1 MTHLITLTNPQSP
14 VAEAYRTLRTNLMF
28 YSTDKPLHT
37 LLITSVSAPEDKS
50 DVVANLAVTFAQSG
64 HKTILVDADLRR
76 PVQHTI
82 WGVDHAR
89 GFTSMMT
96 DPTTLANPP
105 LVATSVDNLSI
116 LPSGDLPSIPADML
130 SNQRLSEIIGI
141 LKARADY
148 VLFDAPPVLSA
159 TDASLLASKLDGMV
173 LAVRAGKTRR
183 DHLSQAQQLLARVH
197 VKVLG
202 TILTNAPR
210 ERAKRY

>member
-28 YSTDKPLHT
+28 YSSDKPLHT

-82 WGVDHAR
+82 WGVHQAR

-105 LVATSVDNLSI
+105 LLSTSVENLSV
-116 LPSGDLPSIPADML
+116 LPSGVLPAIPADML
-130 SNQRLSEIIGI
+130 SNQRMSEIIGI

-159 TDASLLASKLDGMV
+159 TDASLLASKLDGVV

-183 DHLSQAQQLLARVH
+183 DHLSQAQQSLARVH

-202 TILTNAPR
+202 TILTNAPC
-210 ERAKRY
+210 ERAKTY

>member
-1 MTHLITLTNPQSP
+1 
-14 VAEAYRTLRTNLMF
+14 
-28 YSTDKPLHT
+28 
-37 LLITSVSAPEDKS
+37 
-50 DVVANLAVTFAQSG
+50 
-64 HKTILVDADLRR
+64 
-76 PVQHTI
+76 
-82 WGVDHAR
+82 
-89 GFTSMMT
+89 MMT

>member
-1 MTHLITLTNPQSP
+1 MTNLITLTNPQSP
-14 VAEAYRTLRTNLMF
+14 VSEAYRTFRTNLMF

-37 LLITSVSAPEDKS
+37 ILITSVSAPEDKS

-76 PVQHTI
+76 PSQHTI

-89 GFTSMMT
+89 GFTTMMT
-96 DPTTLANPP
+96 EAASLANPP
-105 LVATSVDNLSI
+105 LVATSVDNLSL
-116 LPSGDLPSIPADML
+116 LPSGALPPVPSDLL
-130 SNQRLSEIIGI
+130 SNQRMSEIIGI

-148 VLFDAPPVLSA
+148 VIFDAPPVLSA
-159 TDASLLASKLDGMV
+159 TDASLLASKLDGVV

-183 DHLSQAQQLLARVH
+183 DHLSQAQQSLARVH
-197 VKVLG
+197 VKLLG

-210 ERAKRY
+210 ERAKKY